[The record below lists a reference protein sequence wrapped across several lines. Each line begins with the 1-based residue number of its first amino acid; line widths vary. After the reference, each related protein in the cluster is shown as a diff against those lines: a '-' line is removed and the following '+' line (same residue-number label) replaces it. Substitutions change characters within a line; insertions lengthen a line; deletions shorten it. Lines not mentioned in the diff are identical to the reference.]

1 MNSLYWQDDIQL
13 NLRFHLKLLLET
25 LATLEATFHREFPG
39 LFPCR
44 HLMTIY
50 QFFLEDLIS
59 QLPQKQ
65 SVLMEK
71 ALLGS
76 TYMYCVAICVYVCIH
91 TYLASSC
98 K

>member
-1 MNSLYWQDDIQL
+1 
-13 NLRFHLKLLLET
+13 
-25 LATLEATFHREFPG
+25 
-39 LFPCR
+39 
-44 HLMTIY
+44 MTIY

-76 TYMYCVAICVYVCIH
+76 TYVVCDYVYVCMC
-91 TYLASSC
+91 TYVTWLAHVQACSQKLLLGGVLCTKCHGKMWSFST

>member
-1 MNSLYWQDDIQL
+1 
-13 NLRFHLKLLLET
+13 
-25 LATLEATFHREFPG
+25 
-39 LFPCR
+39 
-44 HLMTIY
+44 MTIY

-76 TYMYCVAICVYVCIH
+76 TCMYYVAICMYVCIH
-91 TYLASSC
+91 TYMASHC

>member
-1 MNSLYWQDDIQL
+1 
-13 NLRFHLKLLLET
+13 
-25 LATLEATFHREFPG
+25 
-39 LFPCR
+39 
-44 HLMTIY
+44 MTIY

-76 TYMYCVAICVYVCIH
+76 TYVVCGYVYVCMC
-91 TYLASSC
+91 TYVTWLAHVQACSQKLLLGGFFVQNVMAKCGAFQLNSGLLANC
-98 K
+98 GPLI